1 MEETIGSSNEGQL
14 DRIILGV
21 EENNDGEQA
30 RPRSMASAERW
41 QPAGDFCP
49 PLTWLGS
56 IPLLHLLTP
65 VFFFT
70 SHM

>member
-30 RPRSMASAERW
+30 RPRSVASAERW

-49 PLTWLGS
+49 PLTW
-56 IPLLHLLTP
+56 
-65 VFFFT
+65 
-70 SHM
+70 